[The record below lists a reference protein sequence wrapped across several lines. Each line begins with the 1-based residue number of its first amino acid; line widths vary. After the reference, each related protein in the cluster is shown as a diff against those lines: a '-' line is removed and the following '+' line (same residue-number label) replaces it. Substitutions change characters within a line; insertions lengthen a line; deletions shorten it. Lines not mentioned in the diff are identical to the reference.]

1 MDKNKAQ
8 NKNKN
13 DKNDNN
19 ESQSNSSLEEMDS
32 SKDTQLFSIK
42 GIEYI
47 TEEIREKLMAFIHDK
62 IVEIKKQEKDI
73 KGDINNLAKTIQEIM
88 DKNHKDFI
96 STFANFMDSVRKD
109 LKLKLEQ
116 MEKIEEEKR
125 KINDVKLV
133 KCERDYFRLEAIRLS
148 RMTNSLKKKIDD
160 MALRMKLLNESV
172 NNLQLKL
179 KDSEGVNKQLLL
191 ELEKNI
197 QSHKE
202 IERELS
208 MMKDIYVKE
217 NENATANTN
226 FKKFK
231 SMNYTNNLNNE
242 EEEGRLVKSMTNSIQ
257 INENNDRKTQE
268 ISLLKDKMRRL
279 TYELKKEKER
289 SHMALG
295 ELNKIYLERN
305 KLENIFIDC
314 VEETRKI
321 IFNRKLKENNG
332 GYKIKQRIG
341 GGKYDYK
348 MNLTTKYES
357 FLPSDKQSILENF
370 VFNDE
375 VSNIIRDAIFTR
387 PKKDKEKFENTK
399 NIIKNLNLYEQNKKR
414 NNSTTTKRHPISG
427 AQRENINEF
436 DKRFNDA
443 MKEMENGGAGK
454 ESQFYKTGR
463 MTITNFN
470 EHQYGH
476 SSKLTVPMKI
486 S

>member
-1 MDKNKAQ
+1 MDKKKNNN
-8 NKNKN
+8 NKNIASIL
-13 DKNDNN
+13 
-19 ESQSNSSLEEMDS
+19 ESDMIDDLDS
-32 SKDTQLFSIK
+32 SKESQTFTIK
-42 GIEYI
+42 GLEHI
-47 TEEIREKLMAFIHDK
+47 TEEYRNKLMAFIQDK
-62 IVEIKKQEKDI
+62 IKEIKKQERDI
-73 KGDINNLAKTIQEIM
+73 KADINNLAQTIQEIV

-125 KINDVKLV
+125 KINDIRSI

-148 RMTNSLKKKIDD
+148 RMTNNLKKKIED
-160 MALRMKLLNESV
+160 MALKMKLLNENV
-172 NNLQLKL
+172 DNLQLKL
-179 KDSEGVNKQLLL
+179 KDSEGVNKQLLI

-197 QSHKE
+197 QSQKE
-202 IERELS
+202 IERELNVMRDVYNNKEIKGNNIPEGEKMETNS
-208 MMKDIYVKE
+208 TQAYE
-217 NENATANTN
+217 NE
-226 FKKFK
+226 
-231 SMNYTNNLNNE
+231 
-242 EEEGRLVKSMTNSIQ
+242 
-257 INENNDRKTQE
+257 RKNQE
-268 ISLLKDKMRRL
+268 ISLLNDQMRRL
-279 TYELKKEKER
+279 RYELKKEKER

-341 GGKYDYK
+341 AGKYDYK
-348 MNLTTKYES
+348 MNLKTKYES

-387 PKKDKEKFENTK
+387 PKKEKERLENTK
-399 NIIKNLNLYEQNKKR
+399 NIIKNLNLYEQSRGRANSNKKQ
-414 NNSTTTKRHPISG
+414 PISG
-427 AQRENINEF
+427 TKKELSGKVIN
-436 DKRFNDA
+436 KKFNEA
-443 MKEMENGGAGK
+443 MKEIGNNPSGTLNQGNTGN
-454 ESQFYKTGR
+454 QFYNIGR
-463 MTITNFN
+463 MTMSNFG
-470 EHQYGH
+470 EHQFGH
-476 SSKLTVPMKI
+476 SSKITVPMQI

>member
-1 MDKNKAQ
+1 MSKKLENNNKS
-8 NKNKN
+8 
-13 DKNDNN
+13 NN
-19 ESQSNSSLEEMDS
+19 NLESELYEDLDS
-32 SKDTQLFSIK
+32 SKESQTVTMK
-42 GIEYI
+42 GLEHI
-47 TEEIREKLMAFIHDK
+47 TEEYRNKLMSFIQDK
-62 IVEIKKQEKDI
+62 IKEIKKQEHDI
-73 KGDINNLAKTIQEIM
+73 KGEINNLAQTIQEIV

-125 KINDVKLV
+125 KINDIRSI

-148 RMTNSLKKKIDD
+148 RLTNSLKKKIEE
-160 MALRMKLLNESV
+160 MNLQIKLLNE
-172 NNLQLKL
+172 NEENLQIKL

-197 QSHKE
+197 KSQKE
-202 IERELS
+202 VERELNVI
-208 MMKDIYVKE
+208 KDLNNINNTKDNSNNINSKNDHDETNSTQAFE
-217 NENATANTN
+217 NERRN
-226 FKKFK
+226 
-231 SMNYTNNLNNE
+231 
-242 EEEGRLVKSMTNSIQ
+242 
-257 INENNDRKTQE
+257 QE
-268 ISLLKDKMRRL
+268 IFLLNEQMRRL
-279 TYELKKEKER
+279 RYELKKEKER

-341 GGKYDYK
+341 VGKYDYK
-348 MNLTTKYES
+348 MNLKTKYES
-357 FLPSDKQSILENF
+357 FLPTDKQSILENF

-387 PKKDKEKFENTK
+387 PKREKERLENTK
-399 NIIKNLNLYEQNKKR
+399 NIIKNLNLYEQNNRGRTSSFRK
-414 NNSTTTKRHPISG
+414 NRHPISG
-427 AQRENINEF
+427 SKKEISGKIINQ
-436 DKRFNDA
+436 RFNEA
-443 MKEMENGGAGK
+443 IKELGNNSQNEIVEKGSTG
-454 ESQFYKTGR
+454 SQFYNTGR
-463 MTITNFN
+463 MTMSNFKD
-470 EHQYGH
+470 HQFGH
-476 SSKLTVPMKI
+476 SSKITVPMQI

>member
-1 MDKNKAQ
+1 MDKKKNNN
-8 NKNKN
+8 NKNIASIL
-13 DKNDNN
+13 
-19 ESQSNSSLEEMDS
+19 ESDMIDDLDS
-32 SKDTQLFSIK
+32 SKESQTFTIK
-42 GIEYI
+42 GLEHI
-47 TEEIREKLMAFIHDK
+47 TEEYRNKLMAFIQDK
-62 IVEIKKQEKDI
+62 IKEIKKQERDI
-73 KGDINNLAKTIQEIM
+73 KADINNLAQTIQEIV

-125 KINDVKLV
+125 KINDIRSI

-148 RMTNSLKKKIDD
+148 RMTNNLKKKIED
-160 MALRMKLLNESV
+160 MALKMKLLNENV
-172 NNLQLKL
+172 DNLQLKL
-179 KDSEGVNKQLLL
+179 KDSEGVNKQLLI

-197 QSHKE
+197 QSQKE
-202 IERELS
+202 IERELNVMRDVYNNKEIKGNNLPEGEKMETNS
-208 MMKDIYVKE
+208 TQAYE
-217 NENATANTN
+217 NE
-226 FKKFK
+226 
-231 SMNYTNNLNNE
+231 
-242 EEEGRLVKSMTNSIQ
+242 
-257 INENNDRKTQE
+257 RKNQE
-268 ISLLKDKMRRL
+268 ISLLNDQMRRL
-279 TYELKKEKER
+279 RYELKKEKER

-341 GGKYDYK
+341 AGKYDYK
-348 MNLTTKYES
+348 MNLKTKYES

-387 PKKDKEKFENTK
+387 PKKEKEKLENTK
-399 NIIKNLNLYEQNKKR
+399 NIIKNLNLYEQSRGRANSNKKQ
-414 NNSTTTKRHPISG
+414 PISG
-427 AQRENINEF
+427 TKKELSGKIIN
-436 DKRFNDA
+436 KKFNEA
-443 MKEMENGGAGK
+443 MKEIGNNPSGTMINQGNTGN
-454 ESQFYKTGR
+454 QFYNIGR
-463 MTITNFN
+463 MTMSNFG
-470 EHQYGH
+470 EHQFGH
-476 SSKLTVPMKI
+476 SSKITVPMQI

>member
-1 MDKNKAQ
+1 MDKKKNNN
-8 NKNKN
+8 NKNIASIL
-13 DKNDNN
+13 
-19 ESQSNSSLEEMDS
+19 ESDMIDDLDS
-32 SKDTQLFSIK
+32 SKESQTFTIK
-42 GIEYI
+42 GLEHI
-47 TEEIREKLMAFIHDK
+47 TEEYRNKLMAFIQDK
-62 IVEIKKQEKDI
+62 IKEIKKQERDI
-73 KGDINNLAKTIQEIM
+73 KADINNLAQTIQEIV

-125 KINDVKLV
+125 KINDIRSI

-148 RMTNSLKKKIDD
+148 RMTNNLKKKIED
-160 MALRMKLLNESV
+160 MALKMKLLNENV
-172 NNLQLKL
+172 DNLQLKL
-179 KDSEGVNKQLLL
+179 KDSEGVNKQLLI

-197 QSHKE
+197 QSQKE
-202 IERELS
+202 IERELNVMRDVYNNKEIKGNNLPEGEKMETNS
-208 MMKDIYVKE
+208 TQAYE
-217 NENATANTN
+217 NE
-226 FKKFK
+226 
-231 SMNYTNNLNNE
+231 
-242 EEEGRLVKSMTNSIQ
+242 
-257 INENNDRKTQE
+257 RKNQE
-268 ISLLKDKMRRL
+268 ISLLNDQMRRL
-279 TYELKKEKER
+279 RYELKKEKER

-341 GGKYDYK
+341 AGKYDYK
-348 MNLTTKYES
+348 MNLKTKYES

-387 PKKDKEKFENTK
+387 PKKEKEKLENTK
-399 NIIKNLNLYEQNKKR
+399 NIIKNLNLYEQSR
-414 NNSTTTKRHPISG
+414 GRANSNKRHPISG
-427 AQRENINEF
+427 TKKELSGKVIN
-436 DKRFNDA
+436 KKFNEA
-443 MKEMENGGAGK
+443 MKEIGSNPSGTMINQGNSGN
-454 ESQFYKTGR
+454 QFYNIGR
-463 MTITNFN
+463 MTMSNFG
-470 EHQYGH
+470 EHQFGH
-476 SSKLTVPMKI
+476 SSKITVPMQI

>member
-1 MDKNKAQ
+1 MDKKKNNN
-8 NKNKN
+8 NKNIASIL
-13 DKNDNN
+13 
-19 ESQSNSSLEEMDS
+19 ESDMIDDLDS
-32 SKDTQLFSIK
+32 SKESQTFTIK
-42 GIEYI
+42 GLEHI
-47 TEEIREKLMAFIHDK
+47 TEEYRNKLMAFIQDK
-62 IVEIKKQEKDI
+62 IKEIKKQERDI
-73 KGDINNLAKTIQEIM
+73 KADINNLAQTIQEIV

-125 KINDVKLV
+125 KINDIRSI

-148 RMTNSLKKKIDD
+148 RMTNNLKKKIED
-160 MALRMKLLNESV
+160 MALKMKLLNENV
-172 NNLQLKL
+172 DNLQLKL
-179 KDSEGVNKQLLL
+179 KDSEGVNKQLLI

-197 QSHKE
+197 QSQKE
-202 IERELS
+202 IERELNV
-208 MMKDIYVKE
+208 MRDVYNNKEIKE
-217 NENATANTN
+217 NN
-226 FKKFK
+226 FP
-231 SMNYTNNLNNE
+231 
-242 EEEGRLVKSMTNSIQ
+242 EGEKMETNSTQ
-257 INENNDRKTQE
+257 AYENERKNQE
-268 ISLLKDKMRRL
+268 ISLLNDQMRRL
-279 TYELKKEKER
+279 RYELKKEKER

-341 GGKYDYK
+341 AGKYDYK
-348 MNLTTKYES
+348 MNLKTKYES

-387 PKKDKEKFENTK
+387 PKKEKEKLENTK
-399 NIIKNLNLYEQNKKR
+399 NIIKNLNLYEQSR
-414 NNSTTTKRHPISG
+414 GRANSNKRHPISG
-427 AQRENINEF
+427 TKKELSGKVIN
-436 DKRFNDA
+436 KKFNET
-443 MKEMENGGAGK
+443 MKEIGSNPSGTMINQGNTGN
-454 ESQFYKTGR
+454 QFYNIGR
-463 MTITNFN
+463 MTMSNFG
-470 EHQYGH
+470 EHQFGH
-476 SSKLTVPMKI
+476 SSKITVPMQI

>member
-1 MDKNKAQ
+1 MDKNKEQ
-8 NKNKN
+8 NKTEKN
-13 DKNDNN
+13 D
-19 ESQSNSSLEEMDS
+19 SQMNLSVDDMDS

-47 TEEIREKLMAFIHDK
+47 TDEIREKLMAFIQEK
-62 IVEIKKQEKDI
+62 IKEIKKQERDI
-73 KGDINNLAKTIQEIM
+73 KGDINNLAKTIQEIV

-197 QSHKE
+197 QSHRE
-202 IERELS
+202 IERELG
-208 MMKDIYVKE
+208 MMKEMYAKD
-217 NENATANTN
+217 NETMN
-226 FKKFK
+226 FNKKK
-231 SMNYTNNLNNE
+231 YRSGLSNINNE
-242 EEEGRLVKSMTNSIQ
+242 ENDEGKLIRSDTNSTQ
-257 INENNDRKTQE
+257 VNEYDRRNQE
-268 ISLLKDKMRRL
+268 IALMNDQMRRL
-279 TYELKKEKER
+279 RNELKKEKER

-321 IFNRKLKENNG
+321 IFNRKLKEKNG
-332 GYKIKQRIG
+332 GYKIKQRVG

-348 MNLTTKYES
+348 MNLITKYES

-387 PKKDKEKFENTK
+387 PKKEKEKFENSK
-399 NIIKNLNLYEQNKKR
+399 NIIKNLNLYEQNR
-414 NNSTTTKRHPISG
+414 RRTNSTTVKKHPISG
-427 AQRENINEF
+427 AQKDGKQIIN
-436 DKRFNDA
+436 KKFNDA
-443 MKEMENGGAGK
+443 MKEMENGSGGGIQSKLIGAGN
-454 ESQFYKTGR
+454 QFYKTGR
-463 MTITNFN
+463 MTMTNFN

-476 SSKLTVPMKI
+476 SSKLTVPMQI

>member
-1 MDKNKAQ
+1 MDKKKNNN
-8 NKNKN
+8 NKNIASIL
-13 DKNDNN
+13 
-19 ESQSNSSLEEMDS
+19 ESDMIDDLDS
-32 SKDTQLFSIK
+32 SKESQTFTIK
-42 GIEYI
+42 GLEHI
-47 TEEIREKLMAFIHDK
+47 TEEYRNKLMAFIQDK
-62 IVEIKKQEKDI
+62 IKEIKKQERDI
-73 KGDINNLAKTIQEIM
+73 KADINNLAQTIQEIV

-125 KINDVKLV
+125 KINDIRSI

-148 RMTNSLKKKIDD
+148 RMTNNLKKKIED
-160 MALRMKLLNESV
+160 MALKMKLLNENV
-172 NNLQLKL
+172 DNLQLKL
-179 KDSEGVNKQLLL
+179 KDSEGVNKQLLI

-197 QSHKE
+197 QSQKE
-202 IERELS
+202 IERELNVMRDVYNNKEIKGNNIPEGEKMETNS
-208 MMKDIYVKE
+208 TQAYE
-217 NENATANTN
+217 NE
-226 FKKFK
+226 
-231 SMNYTNNLNNE
+231 
-242 EEEGRLVKSMTNSIQ
+242 
-257 INENNDRKTQE
+257 RKNQE
-268 ISLLKDKMRRL
+268 ISLLNDQMRRL
-279 TYELKKEKER
+279 RYELKKEKER

-341 GGKYDYK
+341 AGKYDYK
-348 MNLTTKYES
+348 MNLKTKYES

-387 PKKDKEKFENTK
+387 PKKEKEKLENTK
-399 NIIKNLNLYEQNKKR
+399 NIIKNLNLYEQSR
-414 NNSTTTKRHPISG
+414 GRANSNKRHPISG
-427 AQRENINEF
+427 TKKELSGKVIN
-436 DKRFNDA
+436 KKFNEA
-443 MKEMENGGAGK
+443 MKEIGSNPSGTMINQGNSGN
-454 ESQFYKTGR
+454 QFYNIGR
-463 MTITNFN
+463 MTMSNFG
-470 EHQYGH
+470 EHQFGH
-476 SSKLTVPMKI
+476 SSKITVPMQI

>member
-1 MDKNKAQ
+1 MDKKKNNN
-8 NKNKN
+8 NKNIASIL
-13 DKNDNN
+13 
-19 ESQSNSSLEEMDS
+19 ESDMIDDLDS
-32 SKDTQLFSIK
+32 SKESQTFTIK
-42 GIEYI
+42 GLEHI
-47 TEEIREKLMAFIHDK
+47 TEEYRNKLMAFIQDK
-62 IVEIKKQEKDI
+62 IKEIKKQERDI
-73 KGDINNLAKTIQEIM
+73 KADINNLAQTIQEIV

-125 KINDVKLV
+125 KINDIRSI

-148 RMTNSLKKKIDD
+148 RMTNNLKKKIED
-160 MALRMKLLNESV
+160 MALKMKLLNENV
-172 NNLQLKL
+172 DNLQLKL
-179 KDSEGVNKQLLL
+179 KDSEGVNKQLLI

-197 QSHKE
+197 QSQKE
-202 IERELS
+202 IERELNVMRDVYNNKEIKGNNIPEGEKMETNS
-208 MMKDIYVKE
+208 TQAYE
-217 NENATANTN
+217 NE
-226 FKKFK
+226 
-231 SMNYTNNLNNE
+231 
-242 EEEGRLVKSMTNSIQ
+242 
-257 INENNDRKTQE
+257 RKNQE
-268 ISLLKDKMRRL
+268 ISLLNDQMRRL
-279 TYELKKEKER
+279 RYELKKEKER

-341 GGKYDYK
+341 AGKYDYK
-348 MNLTTKYES
+348 MNLKTKYES

-387 PKKDKEKFENTK
+387 PKKEKEKLENTK
-399 NIIKNLNLYEQNKKR
+399 NIIKNLNLYEQSRGRANSNKKQ
-414 NNSTTTKRHPISG
+414 PISG
-427 AQRENINEF
+427 TKKELSGKVIN
-436 DKRFNDA
+436 KKFNEA
-443 MKEMENGGAGK
+443 MKEIGNNPSGTMINQGNTGN
-454 ESQFYKTGR
+454 QFYNIGR
-463 MTITNFN
+463 MTMSNFG
-470 EHQYGH
+470 EHQFGH
-476 SSKLTVPMKI
+476 SSKITVPMQI

>member
-1 MDKNKAQ
+1 MDKKKNNN
-8 NKNKN
+8 NKNIASIL
-13 DKNDNN
+13 
-19 ESQSNSSLEEMDS
+19 ESDMIDDLDS
-32 SKDTQLFSIK
+32 SKESQTFTIK
-42 GIEYI
+42 GLEHI
-47 TEEIREKLMAFIHDK
+47 TEEYRNKLMAFIQDK
-62 IVEIKKQEKDI
+62 IKEIKKQERDI
-73 KGDINNLAKTIQEIM
+73 KADINNLAQTIQEIV

-125 KINDVKLV
+125 KINDIRSI

-148 RMTNSLKKKIDD
+148 RMTNNLKKKIED
-160 MALRMKLLNESV
+160 MALKMKLLNENV
-172 NNLQLKL
+172 DNLQLKL
-179 KDSEGVNKQLLL
+179 KDSEGVNKQLLI

-197 QSHKE
+197 QSQKE
-202 IERELS
+202 IERELNVMRDVYNNKEIKGNNLPEGEKMETNS
-208 MMKDIYVKE
+208 TQAYE
-217 NENATANTN
+217 NE
-226 FKKFK
+226 
-231 SMNYTNNLNNE
+231 
-242 EEEGRLVKSMTNSIQ
+242 
-257 INENNDRKTQE
+257 RKNQE
-268 ISLLKDKMRRL
+268 ISLLNDQMRRL
-279 TYELKKEKER
+279 RYELKKEKER

-341 GGKYDYK
+341 AGKYDYK
-348 MNLTTKYES
+348 MNLKTKYES

-387 PKKDKEKFENTK
+387 PKKEKEKLENTK
-399 NIIKNLNLYEQNKKR
+399 NIIKNLNLYEQSRGRANSNKKQ
-414 NNSTTTKRHPISG
+414 PISG
-427 AQRENINEF
+427 TKKELSGKVIN
-436 DKRFNDA
+436 KKFNEA
-443 MKEMENGGAGK
+443 MKEIGNNPSGTMINQGNTGN
-454 ESQFYKTGR
+454 QFYNIGR
-463 MTITNFN
+463 MTMSNFG
-470 EHQYGH
+470 EHQFGH
-476 SSKLTVPMKI
+476 SSKITVPMQI

>member
-1 MDKNKAQ
+1 MDKRKGLN
-8 NKNKN
+8 NKNSKN
-13 DKNDNN
+13 KQTNAENDSFD
-19 ESQSNSSLEEMDS
+19 ELDS
-32 SKDTQLFSIK
+32 SKESQIVTVK
-42 GIEYI
+42 GLEHL
-47 TEEIREKLMAFIHDK
+47 TEEYRNKLMAFIQDK
-62 IVEIKKQEKDI
+62 IKEIKKQERDI
-73 KGDINNLAKTIQEIM
+73 KTEINNLAQTIQEIV

-125 KINDVKLV
+125 KINDIRSI
-133 KCERDYFRLEAIRLS
+133 KCERDYFRLEAIKFS
-148 RMTNSLKKKIDD
+148 RMTNENKRKIED
-160 MALRMKLLNESV
+160 MALKMKLLNENV
-172 NNLQLKL
+172 ENLQIKL

-197 QSHKE
+197 KSQKE
-202 IERELS
+202 IERELNI
-208 MMKDIYVKE
+208 MKDIYNNKDNKNNNNIVEGERVETNSTQAFE
-217 NENATANTN
+217 NE
-226 FKKFK
+226 
-231 SMNYTNNLNNE
+231 
-242 EEEGRLVKSMTNSIQ
+242 
-257 INENNDRKTQE
+257 RKNQE
-268 ISLLKDKMRRL
+268 ISLLNDQMRRL
-279 TYELKKEKER
+279 RYELKKEKER

-341 GGKYDYK
+341 AGKYDYK
-348 MNLTTKYES
+348 MNLKTKYES

-387 PKKDKEKFENTK
+387 PKKEKEKLENTK
-399 NIIKNLNLYEQNKKR
+399 NIIKNLNLYEQSR
-414 NNSTTTKRHPISG
+414 GRANSNKRHPISG
-427 AQRENINEF
+427 TKKELSGKVIN
-436 DKRFNDA
+436 KKFNEA
-443 MKEMENGGAGK
+443 MKEIGSNPSGTMINQGNSGN
-454 ESQFYKTGR
+454 QFYNIGR
-463 MTITNFN
+463 MTMSNFG
-470 EHQYGH
+470 EHQFGH
-476 SSKLTVPMKI
+476 SSKITVPMQI

>member
-1 MDKNKAQ
+1 MDKNKDT
-8 NKNKN
+8 NKN
-13 DKNDNN
+13 D
-19 ESQSNSSLEEMDS
+19 SQVNLSIDDMDS

-47 TEEIREKLMAFIHDK
+47 TDEIREKLMAFIQEK
-62 IVEIKKQEKDI
+62 IKEIKKQEKDI
-73 KGDINNLAKTIQEIM
+73 KGDINNLAKTIQEIV

-202 IERELS
+202 IERELITL
-208 MMKDIYVKE
+208 KDIYTKE
-217 NENATANTN
+217 NEDINKRKYKNI
-226 FKKFK
+226 
-231 SMNYTNNLNNE
+231 NNINNE
-242 EEEGRLVKSMTNSIQ
+242 DGEDAKLIRTDTNSTQ
-257 INENNDRKTQE
+257 VNEYDRRNQE
-268 ISLLKDKMRRL
+268 IALMNEQIRRL
-279 TYELKKEKER
+279 RNELKKEKER

-314 VEETRKI
+314 VEQTRKI

-348 MNLTTKYES
+348 MNLITKYES
-357 FLPSDKQSILENF
+357 FLPTDKQSILENF

-387 PKKDKEKFENTK
+387 PKKEKEKFENTK
-399 NIIKNLNLYEQNKKR
+399 NIIKNLNLYEQNKR
-414 NNSTTTKRHPISG
+414 RTNSTNIKKHPISG
-427 AQRENINEF
+427 FQKDGKQNINQ
-436 DKRFNDA
+436 KFNDA
-443 MKEMENGGAGK
+443 MKEMENNGGIQSKLIGAGN
-454 ESQFYKTGR
+454 QFYKTGR
-463 MTITNFN
+463 MTMTNFR

-476 SSKLTVPMKI
+476 SSKITIPMQI
-486 S
+486 N

>member
-1 MDKNKAQ
+1 MDKKKNNN
-8 NKNKN
+8 NKNIASIL
-13 DKNDNN
+13 
-19 ESQSNSSLEEMDS
+19 ESDMIDDLDS
-32 SKDTQLFSIK
+32 SKESQTFTIK
-42 GIEYI
+42 GLEHI
-47 TEEIREKLMAFIHDK
+47 TEEYRNKLMAFIQDK
-62 IVEIKKQEKDI
+62 IKEIKKQERDI
-73 KGDINNLAKTIQEIM
+73 KADINNLAQTIQEIV

-125 KINDVKLV
+125 KINDIRSI

-148 RMTNSLKKKIDD
+148 RMTNNLKKKIED
-160 MALRMKLLNESV
+160 MALKMKLLNENV
-172 NNLQLKL
+172 DNLQLKL
-179 KDSEGVNKQLLL
+179 KDSEGVNKQLLI

-197 QSHKE
+197 QSQKE
-202 IERELS
+202 IERELNVMRDVYNNKEIKGNNIPEGEKMETNS
-208 MMKDIYVKE
+208 TQAYE
-217 NENATANTN
+217 NE
-226 FKKFK
+226 
-231 SMNYTNNLNNE
+231 
-242 EEEGRLVKSMTNSIQ
+242 
-257 INENNDRKTQE
+257 RKNQE
-268 ISLLKDKMRRL
+268 ISLLNDQMRRL
-279 TYELKKEKER
+279 RYELKKEKER

-341 GGKYDYK
+341 AGKYDYK
-348 MNLTTKYES
+348 MNLKTKYES

-387 PKKDKEKFENTK
+387 PKKEKEKLENTK
-399 NIIKNLNLYEQNKKR
+399 NIIKNLNLYEQSR
-414 NNSTTTKRHPISG
+414 GRANSNKRHPISG
-427 AQRENINEF
+427 TKKELSGKVIN
-436 DKRFNDA
+436 KKFNEA
-443 MKEMENGGAGK
+443 MKEIGNNPSGTLNQGNTGN
-454 ESQFYKTGR
+454 QFYNIGR
-463 MTITNFN
+463 MTMSNFG
-470 EHQYGH
+470 EHQFGH
-476 SSKLTVPMKI
+476 SSKITVPMQI

>member
-1 MDKNKAQ
+1 MDKKKNNN
-8 NKNKN
+8 NKNIA
-13 DKNDNN
+13 
-19 ESQSNSSLEEMDS
+19 SILEGDMIDDLDS
-32 SKDTQLFSIK
+32 SKESQTFTIK
-42 GIEYI
+42 GLEHI
-47 TEEIREKLMAFIHDK
+47 TEEYRNKLMAFIQDK
-62 IVEIKKQEKDI
+62 IKEIKKQERDI
-73 KGDINNLAKTIQEIM
+73 KADINNLAQTIQEIV

-125 KINDVKLV
+125 KINDIRSI

-148 RMTNSLKKKIDD
+148 RMTNNLKKKIED
-160 MALRMKLLNESV
+160 MALKMKLLNENV
-172 NNLQLKL
+172 DNLQLKL
-179 KDSEGVNKQLLL
+179 KDSEGVNKQLLI

-197 QSHKE
+197 QSQKE
-202 IERELS
+202 IERELNVMRDVYNNKEIKGNNLPEGEKMETNS
-208 MMKDIYVKE
+208 TQAYE
-217 NENATANTN
+217 NE
-226 FKKFK
+226 
-231 SMNYTNNLNNE
+231 
-242 EEEGRLVKSMTNSIQ
+242 
-257 INENNDRKTQE
+257 RKNQE
-268 ISLLKDKMRRL
+268 ISLLNDQMRRL
-279 TYELKKEKER
+279 RYELKKEKER

-341 GGKYDYK
+341 AGKYDYK
-348 MNLTTKYES
+348 MNLKTKYES

-387 PKKDKEKFENTK
+387 PKKEKEKLENTK
-399 NIIKNLNLYEQNKKR
+399 NIIKNLNLYEQSR
-414 NNSTTTKRHPISG
+414 GRANSNKRHPISG
-427 AQRENINEF
+427 TKKELSGKVIN
-436 DKRFNDA
+436 KKFNEA
-443 MKEMENGGAGK
+443 MKEIGSNPSGTMINQGNSGN
-454 ESQFYKTGR
+454 QFYNIGR
-463 MTITNFN
+463 MTMSNFG
-470 EHQYGH
+470 EHQFGH
-476 SSKLTVPMKI
+476 SSKITVPMQI

>member
-1 MDKNKAQ
+1 MDKKKNNN
-8 NKNKN
+8 NKNIA
-13 DKNDNN
+13 
-19 ESQSNSSLEEMDS
+19 SILEGDMIDDLDS
-32 SKDTQLFSIK
+32 SKESQTFTIK
-42 GIEYI
+42 GLEHI
-47 TEEIREKLMAFIHDK
+47 TEEYRNKLMAFIQDK
-62 IVEIKKQEKDI
+62 IKEIKKQERDI
-73 KGDINNLAKTIQEIM
+73 KADINNLAQTIQEIV

-125 KINDVKLV
+125 KINDIRSI

-148 RMTNSLKKKIDD
+148 RMTNNLKKKIED
-160 MALRMKLLNESV
+160 MALKMKLLNENV
-172 NNLQLKL
+172 DNLQLKL
-179 KDSEGVNKQLLL
+179 KDSEGVNKQLLI

-197 QSHKE
+197 QSQKE
-202 IERELS
+202 IERELNVMRDVYNNKEIKGNNLPEGEKMETNS
-208 MMKDIYVKE
+208 TQAYE
-217 NENATANTN
+217 NE
-226 FKKFK
+226 
-231 SMNYTNNLNNE
+231 
-242 EEEGRLVKSMTNSIQ
+242 
-257 INENNDRKTQE
+257 RKNQE
-268 ISLLKDKMRRL
+268 ISLLNDQMRRL
-279 TYELKKEKER
+279 RYELKKEKER

-341 GGKYDYK
+341 AGKYDYK
-348 MNLTTKYES
+348 MNLKTKYES

-387 PKKDKEKFENTK
+387 PKKEKEKLENTK
-399 NIIKNLNLYEQNKKR
+399 NIIKNLNLYEQSR
-414 NNSTTTKRHPISG
+414 GRANSNKRHPISG
-427 AQRENINEF
+427 TKKELSGKVIN
-436 DKRFNDA
+436 KKFNEA
-443 MKEMENGGAGK
+443 MKEIGSNPSGTMINQGNTGN
-454 ESQFYKTGR
+454 QFYNIGR
-463 MTITNFN
+463 MTMSNFG
-470 EHQYGH
+470 EHQFGH
-476 SSKLTVPMKI
+476 SSKITVPMQI

>member
-1 MDKNKAQ
+1 MDKKKNNN
-8 NKNKN
+8 NKNIASIL
-13 DKNDNN
+13 
-19 ESQSNSSLEEMDS
+19 ESDMIDDLDS
-32 SKDTQLFSIK
+32 SKESQTFTIK
-42 GIEYI
+42 GLEHI
-47 TEEIREKLMAFIHDK
+47 TEEYRNKLMAFIQDK
-62 IVEIKKQEKDI
+62 IKEIKKQERDI
-73 KGDINNLAKTIQEIM
+73 KADINNLAQTIQEIV

-125 KINDVKLV
+125 KINDIRSI

-148 RMTNSLKKKIDD
+148 RMTNNLKKKIED
-160 MALRMKLLNESV
+160 MALKMKLLNENV
-172 NNLQLKL
+172 DNLQLKL
-179 KDSEGVNKQLLL
+179 KDSEGVNKQLLI

-197 QSHKE
+197 QSQKE
-202 IERELS
+202 IERELNVMRDVYNNKEIKGNNIPEGEKMETNS
-208 MMKDIYVKE
+208 TQAYE
-217 NENATANTN
+217 NE
-226 FKKFK
+226 
-231 SMNYTNNLNNE
+231 
-242 EEEGRLVKSMTNSIQ
+242 
-257 INENNDRKTQE
+257 RKNQE
-268 ISLLKDKMRRL
+268 ISLLNDQMRRL
-279 TYELKKEKER
+279 RYELKKEKER

-341 GGKYDYK
+341 AGKYDYK
-348 MNLTTKYES
+348 MNLKTKYES

-387 PKKDKEKFENTK
+387 PKKEKEKLENTK
-399 NIIKNLNLYEQNKKR
+399 NIIKNLNLYEQSRGRANSNKKQ
-414 NNSTTTKRHPISG
+414 PISG
-427 AQRENINEF
+427 TKKELSGKVIN
-436 DKRFNDA
+436 KKFNEA
-443 MKEMENGGAGK
+443 MKEIGSNPSGTMINQGNTGN
-454 ESQFYKTGR
+454 QFYNIGR
-463 MTITNFN
+463 MTMSNFG
-470 EHQYGH
+470 EHQFGH
-476 SSKLTVPMKI
+476 SSKITVPMQI

>member
-1 MDKNKAQ
+1 MDKNKEI
-8 NKNKN
+8 NKNEKN
-13 DKNDNN
+13 D
-19 ESQSNSSLEEMDS
+19 SQVNLSIDDMDS

-47 TEEIREKLMAFIHDK
+47 TDEIREKLMAFIQEK
-62 IVEIKKQEKDI
+62 IKEIKKQEKDI
-73 KGDINNLAKTIQEIM
+73 KGDINNLAKTIQEIV

-172 NNLQLKL
+172 HNLQLKL

-197 QSHKE
+197 QSHRE
-202 IERELS
+202 IERELGL
-208 MMKDIYVKE
+208 MKDIYSKE
-217 NENATANTN
+217 NENI
-226 FKKFK
+226 KKSK
-231 SMNYTNNLNNE
+231 YRNINNNNNNNNINNE
-242 EEEGRLVKSMTNSIQ
+242 ENEEGKLIRSDTNSTQ
-257 INENNDRKTQE
+257 INEYDRRNQE
-268 ISLLKDKMRRL
+268 IALMNDQMRRL
-279 TYELKKEKER
+279 RNELKKEKER

-332 GYKIKQRIG
+332 GYKIKKRVG

-348 MNLTTKYES
+348 MNLITKYES

-387 PKKDKEKFENTK
+387 PKKEKEKFENTK
-399 NIIKNLNLYEQNKKR
+399 NIIKNLSLYEQNR
-414 NNSTTTKRHPISG
+414 RRTNSTNVKKHPVSG
-427 AQRENINEF
+427 SQPDGKQNIN
-436 DKRFNDA
+436 KKFNDA
-443 MKEMENGGAGK
+443 MKEMENGNGIQSKLIGAGN
-454 ESQFYKTGR
+454 QFYKTGR
-463 MTITNFN
+463 MTMTNFN

-476 SSKLTVPMKI
+476 SSKLTVPMQI

>member
-8 NKNKN
+8 NKN

-242 EEEGRLVKSMTNSIQ
+242 EEEGR
-257 INENNDRKTQE
+257 
-268 ISLLKDKMRRL
+268 
-279 TYELKKEKER
+279 
-289 SHMALG
+289 
-295 ELNKIYLERN
+295 
-305 KLENIFIDC
+305 
-314 VEETRKI
+314 
-321 IFNRKLKENNG
+321 
-332 GYKIKQRIG
+332 
-341 GGKYDYK
+341 
-348 MNLTTKYES
+348 
-357 FLPSDKQSILENF
+357 
-370 VFNDE
+370 
-375 VSNIIRDAIFTR
+375 
-387 PKKDKEKFENTK
+387 
-399 NIIKNLNLYEQNKKR
+399 
-414 NNSTTTKRHPISG
+414 
-427 AQRENINEF
+427 
-436 DKRFNDA
+436 
-443 MKEMENGGAGK
+443 
-454 ESQFYKTGR
+454 
-463 MTITNFN
+463 
-470 EHQYGH
+470 
-476 SSKLTVPMKI
+476 
-486 S
+486 